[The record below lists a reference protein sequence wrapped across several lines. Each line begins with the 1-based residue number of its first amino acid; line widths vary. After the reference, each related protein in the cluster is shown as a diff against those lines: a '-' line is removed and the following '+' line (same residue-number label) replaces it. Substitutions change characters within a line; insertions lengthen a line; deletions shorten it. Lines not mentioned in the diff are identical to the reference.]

1 MGFRYLSGFVMPCE
15 LADDSVVR
23 GKVLHEDGR
32 DLGKVRHTSGACR
45 REQSLVV
52 FLIGTAFKDEEN

>member
-1 MGFRYLSGFVMPCE
+1 MPCK

-23 GKVLHEDGR
+23 GEVLHEDGR
-32 DLGKVRHTSGACR
+32 DLGKVRRTSGAWR
-45 REQSLVV
+45 REQSLAV